1 MSAGLRAVFIW
12 TLAVQACLAGRG
24 GDIKGAYLY
33 IKISDYSL
41 SSQKDSMNI
50 KKIIRPVKHR
60 VEAVLVLSL
69 LAVLAALPVDTASAV
84 AGKLMRLIGPRM
96 KRHQRALDNLA
107 RFMPDLSAEER
118 RETALTMWE
127 NAGRVFGE
135 MPHSKRIL
143 DDPARFRFIGMDEA
157 VEGVQDELGG
167 VTVSGHCGNWELS
180 PAPSY
185 ALNKPQLSFYRSVNN
200 RILDSALKKYRTQ
213 ICTGEMVAKGADSM
227 KRAMKAV
234 QKGHFIGML
243 VDQRES
249 QGIIAPFM
257 GVDAK
262 TNHAPALL
270 VCRYKVPLYI
280 GFVIREKGAHFR
292 MECQR
297 VSVALTGDNKTD
309 VLAITTKINDIL
321 SAWILEH
328 PDQWLWTTRRW

>member
-1 MSAGLRAVFIW
+1 MPKYMNINSWYEANIEK
-12 TLAVQACLAGRG
+12 G
-24 GDIKGAYLY
+24 G
-33 IKISDYSL
+33 
-41 SSQKDSMNI
+41 MNI

-60 VEAVLVLSL
+60 AEAVLILGL
-69 LAVLAALPVDTASAV
+69 LAVLGMLPVDMASAIG
-84 AGKLMRLIGPRM
+84 GKVVRIVGPYMRQH
-96 KRHQRALDNLA
+96 KRALDNLA
-107 RFMPDLSAEER
+107 RFMPALSEKER
-118 RETALTMWE
+118 KALALTMWE

-135 MPHSKRIL
+135 IPHGKRIL
-143 DDPARFRFIGMDEA
+143 DDPERFRFIGIEEA
-157 VEGVQDELGG
+157 IEGVPDDLGG
-167 VTVSGHCGNWELS
+167 VTVSGHCGNWEIS

-185 ALNKPQLSFYRSVNN
+185 KLKKPQLSFYRSINN
-200 RILDSALKKYRTQ
+200 RILDRALKKYREE

-227 KRAMKAV
+227 KRAMQAV
-234 QKGHFIGML
+234 QKGQFIGML

-249 QGIIAPFM
+249 QGIVAPFM

-297 VSVALTGDNKTD
+297 VDFDLTGDNKID
-309 VLAITTKINDIL
+309 VLAITTKINDIF
-321 SAWILEH
+321 SAWILKH